1 MGTLHITTIML
12 VTWISLSF
20 GLAAAQT
27 TVAIIEPLTKTQL
40 ISGIASAHN
49 ELVCSTWGNCHF
61 LTFDGDIFQ
70 LPSTCNHILTSQCGG
85 SYEDFN
91 IQMRR
96 EIRNGEYT
104 ISKITLKLEGTVVEL
119 SKGLISV
126 NGQPVKA
133 PFAAGGVFIEIL
145 SSYISIKSTVGVTA
159 MWNEDDALMIEL
171 DSKYKNRTCGLC
183 GDFNGVPGYD
193 EIIKNGAL
201 LSPSDYGNLWKM
213 DGPTERCSD
222 EPVEEYKNCGDA
234 NFCRQMF
241 LREEFSS
248 CHSRVSVDMF
258 VKACME
264 DLCQCNTTTD
274 SSCLCK
280 TIAEYSH
287 QCVHAG
293 GRPQNWR
300 TDLFCPKSCPNT
312 MEYTECGSP
321 CIDTCSNSERGEVCG
336 QHCIDGCFCPPGTV
350 WDDVTNSSCIP
361 LSSCSCVHGRK
372 IYQPGENYTA
382 SCRECTCSG
391 GQWNCVYKDCPGTC
405 SVSGGS
411 HIITFDEKP
420 YTFHGECSYVLAKEC
435 TSTDFTILGDLMKC
449 GLSDTETCLKTV
461 TLALSQGNKVI
472 RVDSTGGVDV
482 DRIYTQLPLFTAE
495 VSIFKPSSFYIVI
508 AAFNSRLLLEIQLVP
523 IMQVFIRVDPAFQ
536 GRTCGLC
543 GNFNNIQAD
552 DFTTA
557 GGLREGTAVDF
568 ANTWKTRANCPGIQR
583 SFENPCSLSTENEKY
598 AQHWCSLLSDPSG
611 VFARCHSEISPDTY
625 KKSCIYDSCNCEK
638 SEDCM
643 CAALSSYAHAC
654 AAKGI
659 ILSGWRDAACKKY
672 MVCPSSLVYS
682 YEMTS
687 CQRTCRS
694 LGQNDYACSIK
705 KMSVD
710 GCGCESGTYMN
721 ENGLCVTA
729 NNCPCYESNTV
740 IQPDEIISKDGTTCT
755 CKQGKLSCIGVL
767 KVQECAKP
775 MTFFNCSS
783 SAPGSTGSEC
793 QKSCQTLDMACIST
807 ECVSGCVCP
816 SGLVSDGKGGCISED
831 LCPCIHNGENYQPG
845 ESVQDGC
852 NTCTCKDRKWQC
864 TSNQCRATCSIYG
877 DGHYITFDEKR
888 YVFNGNCEYALA
900 QDFCSGSSTNGTFRV
915 ITENIPCGT
924 TGTTCSKAIK
934 LFIGSNELI
943 LSDGTYQVVQRSN
956 GGEIPYQ
963 IRTMGNYLVVE
974 TYNGVMLIWDRKTTI
989 YIVLSPVFNGNVC
1002 GLCGNFDGN
1011 ANNDFTTRSQ
1021 EVVIDSVK
1029 FGNSW
1034 KVSPSC
1040 PEAFAIQ
1047 APCANNPYRE
1057 AWAQKQCSIIN
1068 SDTFATCHSK
1078 VEPSSYYS
1086 SCVSDACACDSGG
1099 DCECFCTAV
1108 AAYAKACS
1116 AAGVCVQ
1123 WRSPK
1128 ICPLFCDYYNPP
1140 GECEWHYKPC
1150 GHKCMKTCR
1159 NPTGNCTM
1167 QTPALEGCYPECP
1180 DDLPL
1185 FDEDTMKCVPQGQ
1198 CGCYAEMLRYEL
1210 GQSVPAKNNCQICEC
1225 TSNGVDCKYNVNACT
1240 CQHNNTIYK
1249 YGDIIY
1255 HTTDGIGN
1263 CIIAI
1268 CAEDGNINKT
1278 VAPCETTVAPTVPTT
1293 PLITTPKPTTVFVF
1307 TTPAL
1312 VCCFVNGTNF
1322 PPESIIYNKTDG
1334 FGWCYTA
1341 YCNATCA
1348 VETKSYSCLTT
1359 TPPITTTPFSTTAFT
1374 STPTITPTSIPT
1386 VATPSTT
1393 VAPDCSS
1400 LNPPRK
1406 DGESWKVDNCTT
1418 ATCTNGSVIYTPY
1431 QCSPVEPI
1439 NCANGRTPI
1448 KVKDE
1453 TGCCFKYECECSC
1466 SGWSGSHYVTFDGT
1480 AYTFSDNCSYILVQ
1494 QIYNANLKIILDK
1507 EACSIGSSFCPQSLI
1522 ITYNSQDVIL
1532 KQTMTSDG
1540 ATNVVMVNNK
1550 QVFPVFKNANFIIT
1564 STGMEVIVL
1573 IQEIQ
1578 AKVTY
1583 TGTTFNIYLPFS
1595 EFQNNTEGLC
1605 GTCDNNQK
1613 NDCRSPSGQIESCEH
1628 TAPDW
1633 QVPNKTCIIPT
1644 TLPPTTIS
1652 AILPSTTPH
1661 CQPAICELFNSS
1673 VFEECRSIIPLEPY
1687 MKSCINAVCSG
1698 KPGCTSLQAYA
1709 SACAKKGVCVTWRN
1723 YTNGECEVKCP
1734 PTKVYEACGPAVQ
1747 PTCNSQYN
1755 EKYKNIT
1762 GSGSTELQEGC
1773 FCMKGTILFN
1783 TYSDVCVTS
1792 CACIGTDGSP
1802 KMPNETWQIGCQL
1815 CECNGESLSI
1825 QCKQV
1830 ICPTTMMPT
1839 CDKPGEVLINK
1850 TDGCCNSYECQCD
1863 PNQCIKPTMGC
1874 PLGFTIEIDSKPG
1887 DCCPTYTCKPM
1898 KVCVQNGTIYQPDS
1912 PMPSDNV
1919 CEECKCNSSVD
1930 PNTKLLTPVC
1940 TIRECNLKCDKGY
1953 ELKPVPGK
1961 CCGECVRTSCVI
1973 TINNV
1978 TETIP
1983 INQTFSPPDDKC
1995 VNYTCQGVNGDP
2007 MVKESKK
2014 ICPEFNPDIC
2024 VPGTE
2029 TTDADGCCMSCTP
2042 RSNCYVHTNASVLV
2056 HDDCKS
2062 TTPVELTSCSGTCDT
2077 SSVYSSESSTLVHK
2091 CSCCQEKETS
2101 TKEVEMI
2108 CPDGSKTTYKYIYIK
2123 SCGCKDYECEEDDRR
2138 RRRR

>member
-1 MGTLHITTIML
+1 MGTLHITTIVL
-12 VTWISLSF
+12 VTWITLSF

-27 TVAIIEPLTKTQL
+27 TVAIIEPLTKMQL

-49 ELVCSTWGNCHF
+49 ELVCSTWGNFHF

-70 LPSTCNHILTSQCGG
+70 LPSTCNHILTSRCKA

-96 EIRNGEYT
+96 EIRNGEAT
-104 ISKITLKLEGTVVEL
+104 ISKITLKLEGTVLEL

-133 PFAAGGVFIEIL
+133 PFAAGGVYIEIL

-159 MWNEDDALMIEL
+159 LWNEDDAFMMEL
-171 DSKYKNRTCGLC
+171 DSKYKNQTCGLC

-193 EIIKNGAL
+193 EIIKDGVL

-213 DGPTERCSD
+213 DGPTERCED
-222 EPVEEYKNCGDA
+222 EPVKEYENCGDE
-234 NFCRQMF
+234 NFCRQLF
-241 LREEFSS
+241 LGEAFSS
-248 CHSRVSVDMF
+248 CHSLVSVDVF

-264 DLCQCNTTTD
+264 DLCQCNTTTE

-336 QHCIDGCFCPPGTV
+336 EHCIDGCFCPPGTV

-361 LSSCSCVHGRK
+361 LSSCSCVHGGQ
-372 IYQPGENYTA
+372 IYQSGENYTA

-435 TSTDFTILGDLMKC
+435 TGTDFTILGDLMKC
-449 GLSDTETCLKTV
+449 GLSDSETCLKTV
-461 TLALSQGNKVI
+461 TLALSKGNKVI
-472 RVDSTGGVDV
+472 RVDSTGNVDV

-508 AAFNSRLLLEIQLVP
+508 MASNSHLLLEIQLVP
-523 IMQVFIRVDPAFQ
+523 IMQVFITVDPAFQ
-536 GRTCGLC
+536 GQTCGLC

-568 ANTWKTRANCPGIQR
+568 ANTWKTRANCPDIQR
-583 SFENPCSLSTENEKY
+583 TFENPCSLSTENEKY

-625 KKSCIYDSCNCEK
+625 KKSCIYDTCNCEK

-659 ILSGWRDAACKKY
+659 ILNGWRDAACKNY
-672 MVCPSSLVYS
+672 TVCPSSLVYS

-694 LGQNDYACSIK
+694 IGQNDYACSINFVP
-705 KMSVD
+705 VD
-710 GCGCESGTYMN
+710 GCGCDSGTYMN
-721 ENGLCVTA
+721 ENGVCVTA
-729 NNCPCYESNTV
+729 NNCPCYDLNTV
-740 IQPDEIISKDGTTCT
+740 IQPGEIISKDGTTCT

-767 KVQECAKP
+767 KVQECASP

-807 ECVSGCVCP
+807 GCVSGCVCP

-831 LCPCIHNGENYQPG
+831 LCPCVHNGVNYQPG

-852 NTCTCKDRKWQC
+852 NTCTCKDRRWQC
-864 TSNQCRATCSIYG
+864 TSHQCRATCSIYG

-888 YVFNGNCEYALA
+888 YMFNGNCEYALA

-924 TGTTCSKAIK
+924 KGTTCSKAIK

-989 YIVLSPVFNGNVC
+989 YIVLSPEFNGNVC

-1021 EVVIDSVK
+1021 EVVIDPIK

-1047 APCANNPYRE
+1047 APCTNNPYRE

-1068 SDTFATCHSK
+1068 SDTFAACHSQ

-1086 SCVSDACACDSGG
+1086 ACVSDACACDSGG

-1150 GHKCMKTCR
+1150 GHTCMKTCR

-1180 DDLPL
+1180 EDLPL
-1185 FDEDTMKCVPQGQ
+1185 FDEDTMKCVAQGQ
-1198 CGCYAEMLRYEL
+1198 CGCYVEMLRYEI

-1225 TSNGVDCKYNVNACT
+1225 TSNGKVCKYDVNACT
-1240 CQHNNTIYK
+1240 CQQNNTIYNSPNSTNNTTVYNTK
-1249 YGDIIY
+1249 AYNCICFY
-1255 HTTDGIGN
+1255 HTRNNNSN
-1263 CIIAI
+1263 CNNHRSTSNDSNNHDRNDKHSSTKDNI
-1268 CAEDGNINKT
+1268 CATRNDDHSVFGNY
-1278 VAPCETTVAPTVPTT
+1278 
-1293 PLITTPKPTTVFVF
+1293 
-1307 TTPAL
+1307 
-1312 VCCFVNGTNF
+1312 CCRRNHYF
-1322 PPESIIYNKTDG
+1322 
-1334 FGWCYTA
+1334 
-1341 YCNATCA
+1341 
-1348 VETKSYSCLTT
+1348 
-1359 TPPITTTPFSTTAFT
+1359 
-1374 STPTITPTSIPT
+1374 
-1386 VATPSTT
+1386 
-1393 VAPDCSS
+1393 
-1400 LNPPRK
+1400 PRK
-1406 DGESWKVDNCTT
+1406 N
-1418 ATCTNGSVIYTPY
+1418 NI
-1431 QCSPVEPI
+1431 
-1439 NCANGRTPI
+1439 ANY
-1448 KVKDE
+1448 D
-1453 TGCCFKYECECSC
+1453 FSNH
-1466 SGWSGSHYVTFDGT
+1466 HYHSTRSNEHWAFH
-1480 AYTFSDNCSYILVQ
+1480 N
-1494 QIYNANLKIILDK
+1494 
-1507 EACSIGSSFCPQSLI
+1507 SFC
-1522 ITYNSQDVIL
+1522 
-1532 KQTMTSDG
+1532 
-1540 ATNVVMVNNK
+1540 
-1550 QVFPVFKNANFIIT
+1550 
-1564 STGMEVIVL
+1564 
-1573 IQEIQ
+1573 
-1578 AKVTY
+1578 
-1583 TGTTFNIYLPFS
+1583 
-1595 EFQNNTEGLC
+1595 
-1605 GTCDNNQK
+1605 
-1613 NDCRSPSGQIESCEH
+1613 
-1628 TAPDW
+1628 
-1633 QVPNKTCIIPT
+1633 
-1644 TLPPTTIS
+1644 
-1652 AILPSTTPH
+1652 
-1661 CQPAICELFNSS
+1661 
-1673 VFEECRSIIPLEPY
+1673 
-1687 MKSCINAVCSG
+1687 
-1698 KPGCTSLQAYA
+1698 
-1709 SACAKKGVCVTWRN
+1709 
-1723 YTNGECEVKCP
+1723 
-1734 PTKVYEACGPAVQ
+1734 
-1747 PTCNSQYN
+1747 
-1755 EKYKNIT
+1755 
-1762 GSGSTELQEGC
+1762 
-1773 FCMKGTILFN
+1773 
-1783 TYSDVCVTS
+1783 
-1792 CACIGTDGSP
+1792 
-1802 KMPNETWQIGCQL
+1802 
-1815 CECNGESLSI
+1815 
-1825 QCKQV
+1825 
-1830 ICPTTMMPT
+1830 
-1839 CDKPGEVLINK
+1839 
-1850 TDGCCNSYECQCD
+1850 
-1863 PNQCIKPTMGC
+1863 
-1874 PLGFTIEIDSKPG
+1874 
-1887 DCCPTYTCKPM
+1887 
-1898 KVCVQNGTIYQPDS
+1898 
-1912 PMPSDNV
+1912 
-1919 CEECKCNSSVD
+1919 
-1930 PNTKLLTPVC
+1930 
-1940 TIRECNLKCDKGY
+1940 
-1953 ELKPVPGK
+1953 
-1961 CCGECVRTSCVI
+1961 
-1973 TINNV
+1973 
-1978 TETIP
+1978 
-1983 INQTFSPPDDKC
+1983 
-1995 VNYTCQGVNGDP
+1995 
-2007 MVKESKK
+2007 
-2014 ICPEFNPDIC
+2014 
-2024 VPGTE
+2024 
-2029 TTDADGCCMSCTP
+2029 
-2042 RSNCYVHTNASVLV
+2042 
-2056 HDDCKS
+2056 
-2062 TTPVELTSCSGTCDT
+2062 
-2077 SSVYSSESSTLVHK
+2077 
-2091 CSCCQEKETS
+2091 
-2101 TKEVEMI
+2101 
-2108 CPDGSKTTYKYIYIK
+2108 
-2123 SCGCKDYECEEDDRR
+2123 
-2138 RRRR
+2138 